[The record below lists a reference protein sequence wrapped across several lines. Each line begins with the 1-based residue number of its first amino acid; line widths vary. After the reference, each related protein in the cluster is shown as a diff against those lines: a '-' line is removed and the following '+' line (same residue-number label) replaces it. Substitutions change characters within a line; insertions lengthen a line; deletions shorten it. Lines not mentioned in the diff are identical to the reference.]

1 MSVCIEERAGAVGF
15 EQRCICREH
24 HQLATEHVSWVC
36 EEGCWEGKSCVQVH
50 VGEGWLCES

>member
-15 EQRCICREH
+15 EQHLLKIWSVC
-24 HQLATEHVSWVC
+24 WVC